1 MVFESNTLDFLWLQD
16 GNQGSA
22 SGEGLYTWVKYSH
35 NADGSNLSDDS
46 TGMEYIGFAYNKT
59 ERIESEDPNDYEW
72 CKIKGDDGEPGTD
85 GYTIILD
92 NENISFTASSLKIPL
107 NDQTAACKVIVYQG
121 TEQRTNF
128 LIGEI
133 TDPIGITIKVEN
145 KIIYLSASTSTAI
158 GSLSGSIDIPIQ
170 IDGIDFHKKISYSLA
185 LKGEDGDSPVS
196 VYLSNENHTFS
207 ATSNGKAIASRIQT
221 NVYAYYGSTPVA
233 ATVGNL
239 TLPTGMK
246 IDIVNNGQANTFL
259 NISVDST
266 LDKNGVLDIP
276 VTVGENIYHCS
287 FCYTLSPQG
296 ADGTPAKAIDITPS
310 SQVFKS
316 TDGGT
321 TFSPDKITIT
331 PRIQGDIEYSKWQ
344 YSTDGGKTWT
354 DITESTNGVSIS
366 STILSIAKSSTL
378 YTETITSIVFK
389 CISNDPN
396 YYDTCT
402 ISKLYDVVDIKSDI
416 DAEIKQVKETIS
428 GVESK
433 ADKANKSITD
443 KVWQSDVTTTVNNYD
458 NTTGKEVRDRVS
470 KVETNLEG
478 ITSTVQ
484 DMQTTV
490 TDKADKST
498 VTELSNRVSKSEQ
511 DVSGFKQTVENT
523 YAKQSDLENVNKY
536 AKTSFEQL
544 SDKFSWIVTS
554 QSSET
559 SLTLTDSLISAV
571 TKQFIIK
578 DTSGSATIIE
588 GGKIKANAITTQM
601 LASDAIKST
610 NYTEGTY
617 TDGAGY
623 SKTGTFIDLKTGMFH
638 TPSFYTNKNGDAYI
652 SGHVVAKSGNI
663 GGCSISNGVLNIPSA
678 NITGTL
684 NASQI
689 RIGDYTNYHDLTI
702 DTYEK
707 YGFTLVDS
715 TITNSD
721 GTTTI
726 EQNNSWFQH
735 TPKRDISICPV
746 EYDTYKCQ
754 GGETFLIEYEIS
766 STVQATK
773 SDKYGDNS
781 YIDVNVGLYVKKL
794 DGNNG
799 WYVPFGCRSD
809 STGTIQKVSTTITI
823 GDDARSFSTFIQCNG
838 SGTFSGTL
846 KIRNISVRR
855 MIDNSLI
862 LNGSVT
868 LNKIT
873 SDDIVG
879 ENGWIN
885 LKKGTFNYGN
895 GNFVWDGTQLKINGG
910 GEFTGK
916 ITATSITAKE
926 KYQISCLVKDHD
938 ETSGNYL
945 SPETFISGYSHKYH
959 DYQAKELYDYDRII
973 SIYSPPE
980 EIIEQDELDGEI
992 ITTKTQS
999 AVINLVSQRINNSN
1013 EGSSYIELDA
1023 DQVVTHCDLY
1033 LGDETTD
1040 KKIFTLYGNVKG
1052 SVTGNATSA
1061 SKLQTSRSLK
1071 IGNSSKSFNGTANVT
1086 WTLSEIGAAAS
1097 SHKHDVL
1104 SASDYTLI
1112 FTTSQNFYAKKGS
1125 DLANGV
1131 VNLGA
1136 STARFKALYLTGNVN
1151 SSSDKKDKRNI
1162 VDLDERYENMFMD
1175 LRPVTY
1181 MWNQLSEYDNSVHDR
1196 VHCGLIAQE
1205 VNEAALNNGLSAM
1218 TFAGICRDD
1227 LDKPFNGRTERWG
1240 LAYNEFTAITIKMV
1254 QNAVKGVRELNDEL
1268 SKLKQENKELKESI
1282 SRIESSLSN
1291 NLS

>member
-35 NADGSNLSDDS
+35 NADGSDLSDDP
-46 TGMEYIGFAYNKT
+46 TDMEYIGFAYNKT

-72 CKIKGDDGEPGTD
+72 CKIKGNDGEPGTD

-92 NENISFTASSLKIPL
+92 NENISFTTSSLKIPL
-107 NDQTAACKVIVYQG
+107 NDQTATCKVIVYQG
-121 TEQRTNF
+121 TEPRTNF

-133 TDPIGITIKVEN
+133 TAPIGINVRVEN
-145 KIIYLSASTSTAI
+145 KIIYLSVSTSTAI
-158 GSLSGSIDIPIQ
+158 GLLSGSIDIPIQ
-170 IDGIDFHKKISYSLA
+170 IDGIDFHKKICYSLA

-207 ATSNGKAIASRIQT
+207 ATSDGKAIASRIQT

-239 TLPTGMK
+239 TPPTGMK

-266 LDKNGVLDIP
+266 LSKNGVLDIP
-276 VTVGENIYHCS
+276 VTVGENTYYCS
-287 FCYTLSPQG
+287 FSYTLSPQG
-296 ADGTPAKAIDITPS
+296 ADGTPAKAIDVTPS

-344 YSTDGGKTWT
+344 YSTDGGKTWIDVT
-354 DITESTNGVSIS
+354 TSTNGLSIS

-378 YTETITSIVFK
+378 YTNTITSIVFK

-416 DAEIKQVKETIS
+416 DAEIQQVKETIS

-443 KVWQSDVTTTVNNYD
+443 KVWQSDITTTVNNYD
-458 NTTGKEVRDRVS
+458 NTTGKTVRDRVS

-490 TDKADKST
+490 TEKADQST
-498 VTELSNRVSKSEQ
+498 VTELTNRVSKSEQ

-523 YAKQSDLENVNKY
+523 YAKQSDLEDVNKY

-578 DTSGSATIIE
+578 DTNGSATIIE

-610 NYTEGTY
+610 NYAEGTY

-623 SKTGTFIDLKTGMFH
+623 SKIGTFIDLKTGMIH

-652 SGHVVAKSGNI
+652 SGHIVAKAGNI
-663 GGCSISNGVLNIPSA
+663 GGCSILDGILNIPSA

-707 YGFTLVDS
+707 YGFTLVNS

-721 GTTTI
+721 GTTSI
-726 EQNNSWFQH
+726 EQNNPWFQH

-754 GGETFLIEYEIS
+754 GGETFLIEYELS
-766 STVQATK
+766 STVRATK

-781 YIDVNVGLYVKKL
+781 YIDVNVGLYVKKS

-799 WYVPFGCRSD
+799 WYIPFGCRSD
-809 STGTIQKVSTTITI
+809 STGTIQKVSTTITL
-823 GDDARSFSTFIQCNG
+823 GNDVRSFSTFIQCDGNG
-838 SGTFSGTL
+838 TLSGTL

-855 MIDNSLI
+855 MVDNSLL

-868 LNKIT
+868 LDKIT
-873 SDDIVG
+873 SDNIVG

-885 LKKGTFNYGN
+885 LKNGTFDYGN
-895 GNFVWDGTQLKINGG
+895 GSFAWDGTQLKINGG

-916 ITATSITAKE
+916 ITATSITANE
-926 KYQISCLVKDHD
+926 TYSISCLVKDHD

-945 SPETFISGYSHKYH
+945 APEEFIRGHSYKYK
-959 DYQAKELYDYDRII
+959 DYQGKEAYAYNRQI
-973 SIYSPPE
+973 SIYSPE
-980 EIIEQDELDGEI
+980 EREGDSIKNTITKSAEILLESYRYNGNKNGTSEIILNADS
-992 ITTKTQS
+992 ITTT
-999 AVINLVSQRINNSN
+999 
-1013 EGSSYIELDA
+1013 
-1023 DQVVTHCDLY
+1023 CDIY
-1033 LGDETTD
+1033 LGSEVSN
-1040 KKIFTLYGNVKG
+1040 KEVYKLYGNVEG
-1052 SVTGNATSA
+1052 DVTGNATSA
-1061 SKLQTSRSLK
+1061 SKLQTSRNLK
-1071 IGNSSKSFNGTANVT
+1071 IGNSSKSFDGSANVT
-1086 WTLSEIGAAAS
+1086 WTLSEIGAS
-1097 SHKHDVL
+1097 SSNHTHSSLVGG
-1104 SASDYTLI
+1104 DYNVI
-1112 FTTSQNFYAKKGS
+1112 FTGAENFYPRKGTAKTNGS
-1125 DLANGV
+1125 ANIGLS
-1131 VNLGA
+1131 N
-1136 STARFKALYLTGNVN
+1136 ARFQHVYITGNVN
-1151 SSSDKKDKRNI
+1151 SSSDKNEKHDI
-1162 VDLDERYENMFMD
+1162 LDLDERYENMFMD

-1181 MWNQLSEYDNSVHDR
+1181 MWNKLSEFDNSIHDR

-1205 VNEAALNNGLSAM
+1205 VNEAALKNGLSSM
-1218 TFAGICRDD
+1218 TFAGICRDE
-1227 LDKPFNGRTERWG
+1227 LDTPTFDGRTERWG

-1254 QNAVKGVRELNDEL
+1254 QKSINGISQLNEEI
-1268 SKLKQENKELKESI
+1268 SNLKQENEKLKNALSK
-1282 SRIESSLSN
+1282 IETLLSSN
-1291 NLS
+1291 NTK

>member
-59 ERIESEDPNDYEW
+59 ERIESEDPSDYEW

-92 NENISFTASSLKIPL
+92 NENISFTTSSLKIPL
-107 NDQTAACKVIVYQG
+107 NDQTATCKVIVYQG
-121 TEQRTNF
+121 IEQRTNF

-133 TDPIGITIKVEN
+133 TAPIGITIKVEN

-170 IDGIDFHKKISYSLA
+170 IDGINFHKKICYSLA

-239 TLPTGMK
+239 TPPTGMK

-276 VTVGENIYHCS
+276 VTVGENTYHCS
-287 FCYTLSPQG
+287 FSYTLSPQG
-296 ADGTPAKAIDITPS
+296 ADGTPAKAIDVTPS

-378 YTETITSIVFK
+378 YTNTITSIVFK
-389 CISNDPN
+389 CISNDSN

-402 ISKLYDVVDIKSDI
+402 ISKVYDVVDIKSDI

-490 TDKADKST
+490 TEKADQST
-498 VTELSNRVSKSEQ
+498 VTELTNRVSKSEQ
-511 DVSGFKQTVENT
+511 DVNGFKQTVENT
-523 YAKQSDLENVNKY
+523 YAKQSDLGNVNEY

-623 SKTGTFIDLKTGMFH
+623 SKSGTFIDLKTGMFH
-638 TPSFYTNKNGDAYI
+638 TPSFYTTKNGDAYI
-652 SGHVVAKSGNI
+652 SGHIVAKSLTLNTDISIGIVESEKTGFSLSKDGLLQASNAIIYGTIYASDGQFSGRITSDNGKIGN
-663 GGCSISNGVLNIPSA
+663 CFISKNALFCLN
-678 NITGTL
+678 TL
-684 NASQI
+684 NANEVNITSAGV
-689 RIGDYTNYHDLTI
+689 GDS
-702 DTYEK
+702 K
-707 YGFTLVDS
+707 YAFWAGGGGLVDTDAPSVGS
-715 TITNSD
+715 TSSSSSSIIVGYD
-721 GTTTI
+721 PDI
-726 EQNNSWFQH
+726 EQAPFRV
-735 TPKRDISICPV
+735 T
-746 EYDTYKCQ
+746 YD
-754 GGETFLIEYEIS
+754 GEVFL
-766 STVQATK
+766 
-773 SDKYGDNS
+773 D
-781 YIDVNVGLYVKKL
+781 
-794 DGNNG
+794 
-799 WYVPFGCRSD
+799 
-809 STGTIQKVSTTITI
+809 
-823 GDDARSFSTFIQCNG
+823 
-838 SGTFSGTL
+838 
-846 KIRNISVRR
+846 
-855 MIDNSLI
+855 
-862 LNGSVT
+862 
-868 LNKIT
+868 
-873 SDDIVG
+873 
-879 ENGWIN
+879 
-885 LKKGTFNYGN
+885 N
-895 GNFVWDGTQLKINGG
+895 GNIV
-910 GEFTGK
+910 
-916 ITATSITAKE
+916 ASSITAKE

-945 SPETFISGYSHKYH
+945 SSETFLSGYSYKYH
-959 DYQAKELYDYDRII
+959 DYSTKELYDYNRII
-973 SIYSPPE
+973 SIYSPSE
-980 EIIEQDELDGEI
+980 EVIEQEEVDGEI
-992 ITTKTQS
+992 ITTTITKTQS

-1013 EGSSYIELDA
+1013 KGSSYIELDA

-1033 LGDETTD
+1033 LGDEIID
-1040 KKIFTLYGNVKG
+1040 KKVFTLYGNVKG

-1104 SASDYTLI
+1104 SASGYTLI
-1112 FTTSQNFYAKKGS
+1112 FTASQNFYAKKGS

-1151 SSSDKKDKRNI
+1151 SSSDEKDKRNI
-1162 VDLDERYENMFMD
+1162 TDLDERYENMFMD

-1205 VNEAALNNGLSAM
+1205 VNKAALNNGLSAM

-1227 LDKPFNGRTERWG
+1227 LEKPFNGRTERWG

-1254 QNAVKGVRELNDEL
+1254 QNAIKGVRELNDEL
-1268 SKLKQENKELKESI
+1268 SKLKQENRELKESI

>member
-16 GNQGSA
+16 GNQGSV

-59 ERIESEDPNDYEW
+59 ERIESEDPSDYEW

-92 NENISFTASSLKIPL
+92 NENISFTTSSLKIPL
-107 NDQTAACKVIVYQG
+107 NDQTATCKVIVYQG

-133 TDPIGITIKVEN
+133 TAPIGITIKVEN

-170 IDGIDFHKKISYSLA
+170 IDGIDFHKKICYSLA

-233 ATVGNL
+233 ATVENL
-239 TLPTGMK
+239 TPPTGMK

-259 NISVDST
+259 NISVDSA

-276 VTVGENIYHCS
+276 VTVGENTYHCS
-287 FCYTLSPQG
+287 FSYTLSPQG
-296 ADGTPAKAIDITPS
+296 ADGAPAKAIDITPS

-321 TFSPDKITIT
+321 TFSPDKVTIT

-344 YSTDGGKTWT
+344 YSTDGGKTWI

-378 YTETITSIVFK
+378 YTKTITSIVFK
-389 CISNDPN
+389 CVSNDSN

-416 DAEIKQVKETIS
+416 DAEIQQVKETIS

-433 ADKANKSITD
+433 ADKANKSIID

-498 VTELSNRVSKSEQ
+498 VTELVNRVSKSEQ

-523 YAKQSDLENVNKY
+523 YAKQSDLENVNEY

-578 DTSGSATIIE
+578 DTSGSTTIIE

-623 SKTGTFIDLKTGMFH
+623 SKSGTFIDLKTGMFH
-638 TPSFYTNKNGDAYI
+638 TPSFYTDNNGDTYI
-652 SGHVVAKSGNI
+652 NGHIVAKS
-663 GGCSISNGVLNIPSA
+663 L
-678 NITGTL
+678 TL
-684 NASQI
+684 N
-689 RIGDYTNYHDLTI
+689 T
-702 DTYEK
+702 
-707 YGFTLVDS
+707 
-715 TITNSD
+715 
-721 GTTTI
+721 
-726 EQNNSWFQH
+726 
-735 TPKRDISICPV
+735 DISIGSV
-746 EYDTYKCQ
+746 GSEKTGFSLSKDGLLQASNAVIY
-754 GGETFLIEYEIS
+754 G
-766 STVQATK
+766 TVYA
-773 SDKYGDNS
+773 SDGK
-781 YIDVNVGLYVKKL
+781 
-794 DGNNG
+794 
-799 WYVPFGCRSD
+799 
-809 STGTIQKVSTTITI
+809 
-823 GDDARSFSTFIQCNG
+823 
-838 SGTFSGTL
+838 FSG
-846 KIRNISVRR
+846 
-855 MIDNSLI
+855 
-862 LNGSVT
+862 
-868 LNKIT
+868 KIT
-873 SDDIVG
+873 SDNGKIGNCFISKNALFCLNTLDANEINITSAGIGDSKYAFWAGGGGIIDTDAPSVGSTSSSSSTVIGYDPDIEQAPFRVTYDG
-879 ENGWIN
+879 KVY
-885 LKKGTFNYGN
+885 LDN
-895 GNFVWDGTQLKINGG
+895 GNIV
-910 GEFTGK
+910 
-916 ITATSITAKE
+916 ASSITAKE

-945 SPETFISGYSHKYH
+945 SSETFISGYSYKYH
-959 DYQAKELYDYDRII
+959 DYQAKELYDYNRIL
-973 SIYSPPE
+973 SFYSPSE
-980 EIIEQDELDGEI
+980 KVIEQEEVDGEI
-992 ITTKTQS
+992 ITTTITKTQS
-999 AVINLVSQRINNSN
+999 AVINLVSQRINNSDQ
-1013 EGSSYIELDA
+1013 GSSYIELDG

-1040 KKIFTLYGNVKG
+1040 KKVFTLYGNVKG

-1061 SKLQTSRSLK
+1061 SKLQTSRNLK

-1162 VDLDERYENMFMD
+1162 TDLDKRYENMFME

-1227 LDKPFNGRTERWG
+1227 LEKPFNGRTERWG

-1254 QNAVKGVRELNDEL
+1254 QNAIKGVRELNDEL
-1268 SKLKQENKELKESI
+1268 SKLKQENRELKESI

>member
-16 GNQGSA
+16 GNQGSV

-59 ERIESEDPNDYEW
+59 ERIESEDPSDYEW

-92 NENISFTASSLKIPL
+92 NENISFTTSSLKIPL
-107 NDQTAACKVIVYQG
+107 NDQTATCKVIVYQG

-221 NVYAYYGSTPVA
+221 NIYAYYGSTPVA

-239 TLPTGMK
+239 TPPTGMK
-246 IDIVNNGQANTFL
+246 IDIVNNGQTNTFL

-276 VTVGENIYHCS
+276 VTVGENTYHCS
-287 FCYTLSPQG
+287 FSYTLSPQG

-433 ADKANKSITD
+433 VDKANKSITD
-443 KVWQSDVTTTVNNYD
+443 KVWQSDVTTIVNNYD
-458 NTTGKEVRDRVS
+458 STTGKKVRDRVS
-470 KVETNLEG
+470 KVETNLGG

-484 DMQTTV
+484 DIQTIV
-490 TDKADKST
+490 TDKADQST
-498 VTELSNRVSKSEQ
+498 VTELTNRVSKSEQ
-511 DVSGFKQTVENT
+511 DVNGFKQTVENT

-601 LASDAIKST
+601 LASDALKST
-610 NYTEGTY
+610 NYAEGTY

-623 SKTGTFIDLKTGMFH
+623 SKSGTFIDLKTGIFH
-638 TPSFYTNKNGDAYI
+638 TPSFYTDINGDTYI
-652 SGHVVAKSGNI
+652 NGHIVAKS
-663 GGCSISNGVLNIPSA
+663 L
-678 NITGTL
+678 TL
-684 NASQI
+684 NTDIYIGSVESKKTGFSLSKDGLLQASNAI
-689 RIGDYTNYHDLTI
+689 IYGTI
-702 DTYEK
+702 YA
-707 YGFTLVDS
+707 
-715 TITNSD
+715 SD
-721 GTTTI
+721 G
-726 EQNNSWFQH
+726 Q
-735 TPKRDISICPV
+735 
-746 EYDTYKCQ
+746 
-754 GGETFLIEYEIS
+754 
-766 STVQATK
+766 
-773 SDKYGDNS
+773 
-781 YIDVNVGLYVKKL
+781 
-794 DGNNG
+794 
-799 WYVPFGCRSD
+799 
-809 STGTIQKVSTTITI
+809 
-823 GDDARSFSTFIQCNG
+823 
-838 SGTFSGTL
+838 FSG
-846 KIRNISVRR
+846 R
-855 MIDNSLI
+855 
-862 LNGSVT
+862 
-868 LNKIT
+868 IT
-873 SDDIVG
+873 SDNGKIGNCFLSKDALFCLNTLDANEVNITSAGVGNSKYAFWAGGGGLVETDAPSVGSTSSSSSSIIVG
-879 ENGWIN
+879 YDPDIEQAPFRVTYDGEVF
-885 LKKGTFNYGN
+885 LDN
-895 GNFVWDGTQLKINGG
+895 GNIV
-910 GEFTGK
+910 
-916 ITATSITAKE
+916 ASSITARE

-938 ETSGNYL
+938 ETSNTYL
-945 SPETFISGYSHKYH
+945 SPETFISGYSYKYH
-959 DYQAKELYDYDRII
+959 DYQAKELYDYNRII
-973 SIYSPPE
+973 SIHSPE
-980 EIIEQDELDGEI
+980 ERNDNHVTTSAEI
-992 ITTKTQS
+992 SLISSRVNGMKNGTS
-999 AVINLVSQRINNSN
+999 SISLYADVI
-1013 EGSSYIELDA
+1013 Y
-1023 DQVVTHCDLY
+1023 THCDLY
-1033 LGDETTD
+1033 LSDETAD
-1040 KKIFTLYGNVKG
+1040 KQVFTLYGNVN
-1052 SVTGNATSA
+1052 GNATSA

-1071 IGNSSKSFNGTANVT
+1071 IGNATKSFNGTANVT

-1097 SHKHDVL
+1097 NHKHDIL

-1112 FTTSQNFYAKKGS
+1112 FTTAQNFYAKKGS

-1162 VDLDERYENMFMD
+1162 ADLDERYENMFMD

>member
-59 ERIESEDPNDYEW
+59 ERIESEDPSDYEW

-92 NENISFTASSLKIPL
+92 NENISFTTSSLKIPL
-107 NDQTAACKVIVYQG
+107 NNQTAVCKVIVYQG
-121 TEQRTNF
+121 IEQRTNF

-133 TDPIGITIKVEN
+133 TAPIGITIKVEN

-239 TLPTGMK
+239 TPPTGMK
-246 IDIVNNGQANTFL
+246 IDIVNNGQTNTFL

-321 TFSPDKITIT
+321 TFSPDKITII

-443 KVWQSDVTTTVNNYD
+443 KVWQSDVTTIVNNYD

-498 VTELSNRVSKSEQ
+498 VTELTNRVSKSEQ

-601 LASDAIKST
+601 LASDALKST

-623 SKTGTFIDLKTGMFH
+623 SKIGTFIDLKTGMFH
-638 TPSFYTNKNGDAYI
+638 TPSFYTDINGDTYI
-652 SGHVVAKSGNI
+652 NGHIVAKSLTLNTDISIGSVESQKTGFSLSKDGLLQASNAIIYGTIYASDGQFLGRITSDNGKIGN
-663 GGCSISNGVLNIPSA
+663 CFISKNALFCLN
-678 NITGTL
+678 TL
-684 NASQI
+684 NANEVNITSAG
-689 RIGDYTNYHDLTI
+689 IGDS
-702 DTYEK
+702 K
-707 YGFTLVDS
+707 YAFWAGGGGLVDTDAPSVGS
-715 TITNSD
+715 TSSSSSSIIVGYD
-721 GTTTI
+721 PDI
-726 EQNNSWFQH
+726 EQAPFRV
-735 TPKRDISICPV
+735 T
-746 EYDTYKCQ
+746 YD
-754 GGETFLIEYEIS
+754 GEVFL
-766 STVQATK
+766 
-773 SDKYGDNS
+773 D
-781 YIDVNVGLYVKKL
+781 
-794 DGNNG
+794 
-799 WYVPFGCRSD
+799 
-809 STGTIQKVSTTITI
+809 
-823 GDDARSFSTFIQCNG
+823 
-838 SGTFSGTL
+838 
-846 KIRNISVRR
+846 
-855 MIDNSLI
+855 
-862 LNGSVT
+862 
-868 LNKIT
+868 
-873 SDDIVG
+873 
-879 ENGWIN
+879 
-885 LKKGTFNYGN
+885 N
-895 GNFVWDGTQLKINGG
+895 GNIV
-910 GEFTGK
+910 
-916 ITATSITAKE
+916 ASSITAKE
-926 KYQISCLVKDHD
+926 KYQISCLVKDHG
-938 ETSGNYL
+938 ETSNTYL
-945 SPETFISGYSHKYH
+945 SPETFISGYSYKYH
-959 DYQAKELYDYDRII
+959 DYQAKELYNYNRII
-973 SIYSPPE
+973 SICSPSE
-980 EIIEQDELDGEI
+980 EVVEQEEVDGEI
-992 ITTKTQS
+992 ITTTITKTQS
-999 AVINLVSQRINNSN
+999 AVINLVSQRINNSDK
-1013 EGSSYIELDA
+1013 GSSYIELDG

-1033 LGDETTD
+1033 LGDETID
-1040 KKIFTLYGNVKG
+1040 KKTFTLYGNVKG

-1086 WTLSEIGAAAS
+1086 WTLAEIGASAS
-1097 SHKHDVL
+1097 SHKHDIL
-1104 SASDYTLI
+1104 SASGYTLI

-1151 SSSDKKDKRNI
+1151 SSSDEKDKRNI
-1162 VDLDERYENMFMD
+1162 TDLDERYENMFMD

-1254 QNAVKGVRELNDEL
+1254 QNAIKGVRELNDEL
-1268 SKLKQENKELKESI
+1268 SRLKQENKELKESI

>member
-16 GNQGSA
+16 GNQGSV

-35 NADGSNLSDDS
+35 NANGSNLSDDP

-59 ERIESEDPNDYEW
+59 ERIESEDPSDYEW

-92 NENISFTASSLKIPL
+92 NENISFTTSSLKIPL
-107 NDQTAACKVIVYQG
+107 NDQTATCKVIVYQG

-133 TDPIGITIKVEN
+133 TAPIGINVRVEN
-145 KIIYLSASTSTAI
+145 KIIYLSVSTSTAI

-239 TLPTGMK
+239 TPPTGMK
-246 IDIVNNGQANTFL
+246 IDIVNNGQTNTLL

-296 ADGTPAKAIDITPS
+296 ADGTPAKAINITPS

-354 DITESTNGVSIS
+354 DITKSTNGVSIS

-389 CISNDPN
+389 CISNNPN

-402 ISKLYDVVDIKSDI
+402 ISKLYDVVDIKSGI

-433 ADKANKSITD
+433 TDKANKSITD
-443 KVWQSDVTTTVNNYD
+443 KVWQSDITTTVNKYD
-458 NTTGKEVRDRVS
+458 NTTGKEVRDRIS
-470 KVETNLEG
+470 QVENNLEG

-498 VTELSNRVSKSEQ
+498 VTELVNRVSKSEQ
-511 DVSGFKQTVENT
+511 DVNGFKQTVENT
-523 YAKQSDLENVNKY
+523 YAKQSDLEHVNEY
-536 AKTSFEQL
+536 TKTSFEQL

-554 QSSET
+554 KSSET

-578 DTSGSATIIE
+578 DTSGSTTIIE

-610 NYTEGTY
+610 NYIEETY
-617 TDGAGY
+617 VDGAGY
-623 SKTGTFIDLKTGMFH
+623 SKNGTFIDLKTGMIH
-638 TPSFYTNKNGDAYI
+638 TPSFYTDINGDTYI
-652 SGHVVAKSGNI
+652 NGHIVAKS
-663 GGCSISNGVLNIPSA
+663 L
-678 NITGTL
+678 TL
-684 NASQI
+684 N
-689 RIGDYTNYHDLTI
+689 T
-702 DTYEK
+702 
-707 YGFTLVDS
+707 
-715 TITNSD
+715 
-721 GTTTI
+721 
-726 EQNNSWFQH
+726 
-735 TPKRDISICPV
+735 DISIGSV
-746 EYDTYKCQ
+746 ESKKTGFSLSKD
-754 GGETFLIEYEIS
+754 GLL
-766 STVQATK
+766 QA
-773 SDKYGDNS
+773 SNAIIY
-781 YIDVNVGLYVKKL
+781 
-794 DGNNG
+794 
-799 WYVPFGCRSD
+799 
-809 STGTIQKVSTTITI
+809 GTIYASDGQ
-823 GDDARSFSTFIQCNG
+823 
-838 SGTFSGTL
+838 FSG
-846 KIRNISVRR
+846 R
-855 MIDNSLI
+855 
-862 LNGSVT
+862 
-868 LNKIT
+868 IT
-873 SDDIVG
+873 SDNGKIGNCFLSKDALFCLNTLDANEVNITSAGVGDSKYAFWAGGGGLVETDAPSVGSTSSSSSSIIVG
-879 ENGWIN
+879 YDPDIEQAPFRVTYDGEVF
-885 LKKGTFNYGN
+885 LDN
-895 GNFVWDGTQLKINGG
+895 GNIV
-910 GEFTGK
+910 
-916 ITATSITAKE
+916 ASSITARE

-938 ETSGNYL
+938 ETSNTYL
-945 SPETFISGYSHKYH
+945 SPETFISGYSYKYH
-959 DYQAKELYDYDRII
+959 DYQTKELYDYNRII
-973 SIYSPPE
+973 SIHSPE
-980 EIIEQDELDGEI
+980 ERNDNHVTTSAEI
-992 ITTKTQS
+992 SLKSSRVNGMKNGTSSIS
-999 AVINLVSQRINNSN
+999 LYADVI
-1013 EGSSYIELDA
+1013 Y
-1023 DQVVTHCDLY
+1023 THCDLY
-1033 LGDETTD
+1033 LGDETAD
-1040 KKIFTLYGNVKG
+1040 KQVFTLYGNVN
-1052 SVTGNATSA
+1052 GNATSA

-1071 IGNSSKSFNGTANVT
+1071 IGNSSKSFNGTANVA
-1086 WTLSEIGAAAS
+1086 WTLSEIGASAS
-1097 SHKHDVL
+1097 NHKHDIL

-1112 FTTSQNFYAKKGS
+1112 FTTAQNFYAKKGS

-1162 VDLDERYENMFMD
+1162 SDLDERYENMFMD

>member
-46 TGMEYIGFAYNKT
+46 TDMEYIGFAYNKT
-59 ERIESEDPNDYEW
+59 ERIESEDPSDYEW
-72 CKIKGDDGEPGTD
+72 CKIKGDNGEPGTD

-107 NDQTAACKVIVYQG
+107 NDQTATCKVIVYQG

-133 TDPIGITIKVEN
+133 TAPIGITIKVEN

-158 GSLSGSIDIPIQ
+158 GSLSDSIDIPIQ

-239 TLPTGMK
+239 TPPTGMK
-246 IDIVNNGQANTFL
+246 IDIVNNGQADTFL

-321 TFSPDKITIT
+321 TFSPDKITII

-378 YTETITSIVFK
+378 YTKTITSIVFK

-443 KVWQSDVTTTVNNYD
+443 KVWQSDVTTIVNNYD

-498 VTELSNRVSKSEQ
+498 VTELTNRVSKSEQ

-601 LASDAIKST
+601 LASDALKST

-623 SKTGTFIDLKTGMFH
+623 SKIGTFIDLKTGMFH
-638 TPSFYTNKNGDAYI
+638 TPSFYTDINGDTYI
-652 SGHVVAKSGNI
+652 NGHIVAKSLTLNTDISIGSVESQKTGFSLSKDGLLQASNAIIYGTIYASDGQFLGRITSDNGKIGN
-663 GGCSISNGVLNIPSA
+663 CFISKNALFCLN
-678 NITGTL
+678 TL
-684 NASQI
+684 NANEVNITSAG
-689 RIGDYTNYHDLTI
+689 IGDS
-702 DTYEK
+702 K
-707 YGFTLVDS
+707 YAFWAGGGGLVDTDAPSVGS
-715 TITNSD
+715 TSSSSSSIIVGYD
-721 GTTTI
+721 PDI
-726 EQNNSWFQH
+726 EQAPFRV
-735 TPKRDISICPV
+735 T
-746 EYDTYKCQ
+746 YD
-754 GGETFLIEYEIS
+754 GEVFL
-766 STVQATK
+766 
-773 SDKYGDNS
+773 D
-781 YIDVNVGLYVKKL
+781 
-794 DGNNG
+794 
-799 WYVPFGCRSD
+799 
-809 STGTIQKVSTTITI
+809 
-823 GDDARSFSTFIQCNG
+823 
-838 SGTFSGTL
+838 
-846 KIRNISVRR
+846 
-855 MIDNSLI
+855 
-862 LNGSVT
+862 
-868 LNKIT
+868 
-873 SDDIVG
+873 
-879 ENGWIN
+879 
-885 LKKGTFNYGN
+885 N
-895 GNFVWDGTQLKINGG
+895 GNIV
-910 GEFTGK
+910 
-916 ITATSITAKE
+916 ASSITAKE
-926 KYQISCLVKDHD
+926 KYQISCLVKDHG
-938 ETSGNYL
+938 ETSNTYL
-945 SPETFISGYSHKYH
+945 SPETFISGYSYKYH
-959 DYQAKELYDYDRII
+959 DYQAKELYNYNRII
-973 SIYSPPE
+973 SICSPSE
-980 EIIEQDELDGEI
+980 EVVEQEEVDGEI
-992 ITTKTQS
+992 ITTTITKTQS
-999 AVINLVSQRINNSN
+999 AVINLVSQRINNSDK
-1013 EGSSYIELDA
+1013 GSSYIELDG

-1033 LGDETTD
+1033 LGDETID
-1040 KKIFTLYGNVKG
+1040 KKTFTLYGNVKG

-1086 WTLSEIGAAAS
+1086 WTLAEIGAAAS
-1097 SHKHDVL
+1097 SHKHDIL
-1104 SASDYTLI
+1104 SASGYTLI

-1151 SSSDKKDKRNI
+1151 SSSDEKDKRNI
-1162 VDLDERYENMFMD
+1162 TDLDERYENMFMD

-1254 QNAVKGVRELNDEL
+1254 QNAIKGVRELNDEL
-1268 SKLKQENKELKESI
+1268 SRLKQENKELKESI

>member
-16 GNQGSA
+16 GNQGSV

-59 ERIESEDPNDYEW
+59 ERIESEDPSDYEW

-92 NENISFTASSLKIPL
+92 NENISFTTSSLKIPL
-107 NDQTAACKVIVYQG
+107 NDQTATCKVIVYQG

-221 NVYAYYGSTPVA
+221 NIYAYYGSTPVA

-239 TLPTGMK
+239 TPPTGMK
-246 IDIVNNGQANTFL
+246 IDIVNNGQTNTFL

-276 VTVGENIYHCS
+276 VTVGENTYHCS
-287 FCYTLSPQG
+287 FSYTLSPQG

-433 ADKANKSITD
+433 VDKANKSITD
-443 KVWQSDVTTTVNNYD
+443 KVWQSDVTTIVNNYD
-458 NTTGKEVRDRVS
+458 STTGKKVRDRVS
-470 KVETNLEG
+470 KVETNLGG

-484 DMQTTV
+484 DIQTIV
-490 TDKADKST
+490 TDKADQST
-498 VTELSNRVSKSEQ
+498 VTELTNRVSKSEQ
-511 DVSGFKQTVENT
+511 DVNGFKQTVENT

-601 LASDAIKST
+601 LASDALKST
-610 NYTEGTY
+610 NYAEGTY

-623 SKTGTFIDLKTGMFH
+623 SKSGTFIDLKTGIFH
-638 TPSFYTNKNGDAYI
+638 TPSFYTDINGDTYI
-652 SGHVVAKSGNI
+652 NGHIVAKS
-663 GGCSISNGVLNIPSA
+663 L
-678 NITGTL
+678 TL
-684 NASQI
+684 NTDIYIGSVESKKTGFSLSKDGLLQASNAI
-689 RIGDYTNYHDLTI
+689 IYGTI
-702 DTYEK
+702 YA
-707 YGFTLVDS
+707 
-715 TITNSD
+715 SD
-721 GTTTI
+721 G
-726 EQNNSWFQH
+726 Q
-735 TPKRDISICPV
+735 
-746 EYDTYKCQ
+746 
-754 GGETFLIEYEIS
+754 
-766 STVQATK
+766 
-773 SDKYGDNS
+773 
-781 YIDVNVGLYVKKL
+781 
-794 DGNNG
+794 
-799 WYVPFGCRSD
+799 
-809 STGTIQKVSTTITI
+809 
-823 GDDARSFSTFIQCNG
+823 
-838 SGTFSGTL
+838 FSG
-846 KIRNISVRR
+846 R
-855 MIDNSLI
+855 
-862 LNGSVT
+862 
-868 LNKIT
+868 IT
-873 SDDIVG
+873 SDNGKIGNCFLSKDALFCLNTLDANEVNITSAGVGNSKYAFWAGGGGLVETDAPSVGSTSSSSSSIIVG
-879 ENGWIN
+879 YDPDIEQAPFRVTYDGEVF
-885 LKKGTFNYGN
+885 LDN
-895 GNFVWDGTQLKINGG
+895 GNIV
-910 GEFTGK
+910 
-916 ITATSITAKE
+916 ASSITARE

-938 ETSGNYL
+938 ETSNTYL
-945 SPETFISGYSHKYH
+945 SPETFISGYSYKYH
-959 DYQAKELYDYDRII
+959 DYQAKELYDYNRII
-973 SIYSPPE
+973 SIHSPE
-980 EIIEQDELDGEI
+980 ERNDNHVTTSAEI
-992 ITTKTQS
+992 SLKSSRVNGMKNGTSSIS
-999 AVINLVSQRINNSN
+999 LYADVI
-1013 EGSSYIELDA
+1013 Y
-1023 DQVVTHCDLY
+1023 THCDLY
-1033 LGDETTD
+1033 LSEETAD
-1040 KKIFTLYGNVKG
+1040 KQVFTLYGNVN
-1052 SVTGNATSA
+1052 GNATSA

-1071 IGNSSKSFNGTANVT
+1071 IGNATKSFNGTANVT

-1097 SHKHDVL
+1097 NHKHDIL

-1112 FTTSQNFYAKKGS
+1112 FTTAQNFYAKKGS

-1162 VDLDERYENMFMD
+1162 ADLDERYENMFMD

>member
-16 GNQGSA
+16 GNQGSV

-35 NADGSNLSDDS
+35 NANGSNLSDDP

-59 ERIESEDPNDYEW
+59 ERIESEDPSDYEW

-92 NENISFTASSLKIPL
+92 NENISFTTSSLKIPL

-133 TDPIGITIKVEN
+133 TAPVGINIRVEN
-145 KIIYLSASTSTAI
+145 KIIYLSVSTSTAV
-158 GSLSGSIDIPIQ
+158 GLLSGSIDIPIQ

-221 NVYAYYGSTPVA
+221 NVYAYYGSTPAA

-239 TLPTGMK
+239 IPPTGMK
-246 IDIVNNGQANTFL
+246 IDIVNNGQTNTFL

-296 ADGTPAKAIDITPS
+296 ADGTPAKSIDITPS

-331 PRIQGDIEYSKWQ
+331 PRIQGNIEYSKWQ
-344 YSTDGGKTWT
+344 YSTDGGKTWA
-354 DITESTNGVSIS
+354 DVTESTNGISIS

-378 YTETITSIVFK
+378 YTKTITSIVFK
-389 CISNDPN
+389 CISNDHN

-402 ISKLYDVVDIKSDI
+402 ISKLYDVVDIKSNI

-433 ADKANKSITD
+433 ADKANKSIID
-443 KVWQSDVTTTVNNYD
+443 KIWQSDITTTVDNYD

-470 KVETNLEG
+470 QVENNLEG
-478 ITSTVQ
+478 ITSTIQ

-498 VTELSNRVSKSEQ
+498 VTELTNRVSKSEQ
-511 DVSGFKQTVENT
+511 DVNGFKQTVETT
-523 YAKQSDLENVNKY
+523 YAKQSDLENVNEY

-554 QSSET
+554 KSSET

-588 GGKIKANAITTQM
+588 SGKIKANAITTQM

-610 NYTEGTY
+610 NYIEGTY

-623 SKTGTFIDLKTGMFH
+623 SKNGTFIDLKAGMIH

-652 SGHVVAKSGNI
+652 SGHIVAKSLTLNTDISIGSVESKKTGFSLSKDGLLQASNAIIYGTIYASDGQFSGRITSDNGKIGN
-663 GGCSISNGVLNIPSA
+663 CFISKNALFCLN
-678 NITGTL
+678 TL
-684 NASQI
+684 NANEVNITSAGV
-689 RIGDYTNYHDLTI
+689 GDS
-702 DTYEK
+702 K
-707 YGFTLVDS
+707 YAFWAGGGGLVDTDAPSVGS
-715 TITNSD
+715 TSSSSSSIIVGYD
-721 GTTTI
+721 PDI
-726 EQNNSWFQH
+726 EQAPFKV
-735 TPKRDISICPV
+735 T
-746 EYDTYKCQ
+746 YD
-754 GGETFLIEYEIS
+754 GEVFL
-766 STVQATK
+766 
-773 SDKYGDNS
+773 D
-781 YIDVNVGLYVKKL
+781 
-794 DGNNG
+794 
-799 WYVPFGCRSD
+799 
-809 STGTIQKVSTTITI
+809 
-823 GDDARSFSTFIQCNG
+823 
-838 SGTFSGTL
+838 
-846 KIRNISVRR
+846 
-855 MIDNSLI
+855 
-862 LNGSVT
+862 
-868 LNKIT
+868 
-873 SDDIVG
+873 
-879 ENGWIN
+879 
-885 LKKGTFNYGN
+885 N
-895 GNFVWDGTQLKINGG
+895 GNIV
-910 GEFTGK
+910 
-916 ITATSITAKE
+916 ASSITAKE

-945 SPETFISGYSHKYH
+945 SSETFISGYTYKYH
-959 DYQAKELYDYDRII
+959 DYSTKELYDYNRII
-973 SIYSPPE
+973 SIYSPSE
-980 EIIEQDELDGEI
+980 EVIEQEEVDGEI
-992 ITTKTQS
+992 ITTTITKTQS

-1013 EGSSYIELDA
+1013 DGNSYIELDA

-1097 SHKHDVL
+1097 SHKHDIL
-1104 SASDYTLI
+1104 SASGYTLI
-1112 FTTSQNFYAKKGS
+1112 FTASQNFYAKKGS

-1151 SSSDKKDKRNI
+1151 SSSDEKDKRNI
-1162 VDLDERYENMFMD
+1162 TDLDKRYENMFMD

-1254 QNAVKGVRELNDEL
+1254 QNAVKGVRKLNDEL
-1268 SKLKQENKELKESI
+1268 SRLKQENKELKESI
-1282 SRIESSLSN
+1282 YRIESSLSN

>member
-46 TGMEYIGFAYNKT
+46 TDMEYIGFAYNKT
-59 ERIESEDPNDYEW
+59 ERIESEDPSDYEW
-72 CKIKGDDGEPGTD
+72 CKIKGDNGEPGTD

-107 NDQTAACKVIVYQG
+107 NDQTATCKVIVYQG

-133 TDPIGITIKVEN
+133 TAPIGITIKVEN

-158 GSLSGSIDIPIQ
+158 GSLSDSIDIPIQ

-239 TLPTGMK
+239 TPPTGMK
-246 IDIVNNGQANTFL
+246 IDIVNNGQADTFL

-321 TFSPDKITIT
+321 TFSPDKITII

-378 YTETITSIVFK
+378 YTKTITSIVFK

-443 KVWQSDVTTTVNNYD
+443 KVWQSDVTTIVNNYD

-498 VTELSNRVSKSEQ
+498 VTELTNRVSKSEQ

-601 LASDAIKST
+601 LASDALKST

-623 SKTGTFIDLKTGMFH
+623 SKIGTFIDLKTGMFH
-638 TPSFYTNKNGDAYI
+638 TPSFYTDINGDTYI
-652 SGHVVAKSGNI
+652 NGHIVAKSLTLNTDISIGSVESQKTGFSLSKDGLLQASNAIIYGTIYASDGQFLGRITSDNGKIGN
-663 GGCSISNGVLNIPSA
+663 CFISKNALFCLN
-678 NITGTL
+678 TL
-684 NASQI
+684 NANEVNITSAG
-689 RIGDYTNYHDLTI
+689 IGDS
-702 DTYEK
+702 K
-707 YGFTLVDS
+707 YAFWAGGGGLVDTDAPSVGS
-715 TITNSD
+715 TSSSSSSIIVGYD
-721 GTTTI
+721 PDI
-726 EQNNSWFQH
+726 EQAPFRV
-735 TPKRDISICPV
+735 T
-746 EYDTYKCQ
+746 YD
-754 GGETFLIEYEIS
+754 GEVFL
-766 STVQATK
+766 
-773 SDKYGDNS
+773 D
-781 YIDVNVGLYVKKL
+781 
-794 DGNNG
+794 
-799 WYVPFGCRSD
+799 
-809 STGTIQKVSTTITI
+809 
-823 GDDARSFSTFIQCNG
+823 
-838 SGTFSGTL
+838 
-846 KIRNISVRR
+846 
-855 MIDNSLI
+855 
-862 LNGSVT
+862 
-868 LNKIT
+868 
-873 SDDIVG
+873 
-879 ENGWIN
+879 
-885 LKKGTFNYGN
+885 N
-895 GNFVWDGTQLKINGG
+895 GNIV
-910 GEFTGK
+910 
-916 ITATSITAKE
+916 ASSITAKE
-926 KYQISCLVKDHD
+926 KYQISCLVKDHG
-938 ETSGNYL
+938 ETSNTYL
-945 SPETFISGYSHKYH
+945 SPETFISGYSYKYH
-959 DYQAKELYDYDRII
+959 DYQAKELYNYNRII
-973 SIYSPPE
+973 SICSPSEKVVEQE
-980 EIIEQDELDGEI
+980 EVDGEI
-992 ITTKTQS
+992 ITTTITKTQS
-999 AVINLVSQRINNSN
+999 AVINLVSQRINNSDK
-1013 EGSSYIELDA
+1013 GSSYIELDG

-1033 LGDETTD
+1033 LGDETID
-1040 KKIFTLYGNVKG
+1040 KKTFTLYGNVKG

-1086 WTLSEIGAAAS
+1086 WTLAEIGASAS
-1097 SHKHDVL
+1097 SHKHDIL
-1104 SASDYTLI
+1104 SASGYTLI

-1151 SSSDKKDKRNI
+1151 SSSDEKDKRNI
-1162 VDLDERYENMFMD
+1162 TDLDERYENMFMD

-1254 QNAVKGVRELNDEL
+1254 QNAIKGVRELNDEL
-1268 SKLKQENKELKESI
+1268 SRLKQENKELKESI

>member
-16 GNQGSA
+16 GNQGSV

-59 ERIESEDPNDYEW
+59 ERIESEDPSDYEW

-92 NENISFTASSLKIPL
+92 NENISFTTSSLKIPL

-133 TDPIGITIKVEN
+133 TAPIGITIKVEN

-185 LKGEDGDSPVS
+185 LKGEDGDSSVS

-207 ATSNGKAIASRIQT
+207 ATSNGKAITSRIQT

-239 TLPTGMK
+239 TPPTGMK
-246 IDIVNNGQANTFL
+246 IDIVNNGQTNTFL

-276 VTVGENIYHCS
+276 VTVGENTYHCS
-287 FCYTLSPQG
+287 FSYTLSPQG

-331 PRIQGDIEYSKWQ
+331 PRIQGGIEYSKWQ

-354 DITESTNGVSIS
+354 NIAESTNGVSIS

-389 CISNDPN
+389 CISNNPN

-433 ADKANKSITD
+433 TDKANKSITD
-443 KVWQSDVTTTVNNYD
+443 KVWQSDITTTVNKYD
-458 NTTGKEVRDRVS
+458 NTTGKEVRDRIS
-470 KVETNLEG
+470 QVENNLEG

-498 VTELSNRVSKSEQ
+498 VTELVNRVSKSEQ
-511 DVSGFKQTVENT
+511 DVNGFKQTVENT
-523 YAKQSDLENVNKY
+523 YAKQSDLEHVNEY
-536 AKTSFEQL
+536 TKTSFEQL

-554 QSSET
+554 KSSET

-578 DTSGSATIIE
+578 DTSGSTTIIE

-610 NYTEGTY
+610 NYIEETY
-617 TDGAGY
+617 VDGAGY
-623 SKTGTFIDLKTGMFH
+623 SKNGTFIDLKTGMIH
-638 TPSFYTNKNGDAYI
+638 TPSFYTDINGDTYI
-652 SGHVVAKSGNI
+652 NGHIVAKS
-663 GGCSISNGVLNIPSA
+663 L
-678 NITGTL
+678 TL
-684 NASQI
+684 N
-689 RIGDYTNYHDLTI
+689 T
-702 DTYEK
+702 
-707 YGFTLVDS
+707 
-715 TITNSD
+715 
-721 GTTTI
+721 
-726 EQNNSWFQH
+726 
-735 TPKRDISICPV
+735 DISIGSV
-746 EYDTYKCQ
+746 ESKKTGFSLSKD
-754 GGETFLIEYEIS
+754 GLL
-766 STVQATK
+766 QA
-773 SDKYGDNS
+773 SNAIIY
-781 YIDVNVGLYVKKL
+781 
-794 DGNNG
+794 
-799 WYVPFGCRSD
+799 
-809 STGTIQKVSTTITI
+809 GTIYASDGQ
-823 GDDARSFSTFIQCNG
+823 
-838 SGTFSGTL
+838 FSG
-846 KIRNISVRR
+846 R
-855 MIDNSLI
+855 
-862 LNGSVT
+862 
-868 LNKIT
+868 IT
-873 SDDIVG
+873 SDNGKIGNCFLSKDALFCLNTLDANEVNITSAGVGDSKYAFWAGGGGLVETDAPSVGSTSSSSSSIIVG
-879 ENGWIN
+879 YDPDIEQAPFRVTYDGEVF
-885 LKKGTFNYGN
+885 LDN
-895 GNFVWDGTQLKINGG
+895 GNIV
-910 GEFTGK
+910 
-916 ITATSITAKE
+916 ASSITARE

-938 ETSGNYL
+938 ETSNTYL
-945 SPETFISGYSHKYH
+945 SPETFISGYSYKYH
-959 DYQAKELYDYDRII
+959 DYQTKELYDYNRII
-973 SIYSPPE
+973 SIHSPE
-980 EIIEQDELDGEI
+980 ERNDNHVTTSAEI
-992 ITTKTQS
+992 SLKSSRVNGMKNGTSSIS
-999 AVINLVSQRINNSN
+999 LYADVI
-1013 EGSSYIELDA
+1013 Y
-1023 DQVVTHCDLY
+1023 THCDLY
-1033 LGDETTD
+1033 LGDETAD
-1040 KKIFTLYGNVKG
+1040 KQVFTLYGNVN
-1052 SVTGNATSA
+1052 GNATSA

-1071 IGNSSKSFNGTANVT
+1071 IGNSSKSFNGTANVA
-1086 WTLSEIGAAAS
+1086 WTLSEIGASAS
-1097 SHKHDVL
+1097 NHKHDIL

-1112 FTTSQNFYAKKGS
+1112 FTTAQNFYAKKGS

-1162 VDLDERYENMFMD
+1162 ADLDERYENMFMD